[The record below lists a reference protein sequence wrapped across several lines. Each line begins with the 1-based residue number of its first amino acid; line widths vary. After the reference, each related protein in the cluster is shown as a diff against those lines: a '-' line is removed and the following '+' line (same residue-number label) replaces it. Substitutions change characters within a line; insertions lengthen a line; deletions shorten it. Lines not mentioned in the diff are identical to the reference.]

1 MKSKM
6 ELKLEEADED
16 AAEMLRGVENVGG
29 KSPARRRAPVVSGGL
44 TSGAGGP
51 GATGGIGR
59 RRSVNMNMTSRR
71 LSVNANAAHGS
82 PARRRLSTTHHG
94 RRDSDGTRR
103 LSVTSVASDDF
114 GDARGRRRDSVNSAH
129 RGGGTRRL
137 STSSALSV
145 ETAGLPPAAAL
156 EPEFHWQPLHRV
168 TVARDLPLELF
179 ESDDDHDALDRK
191 VIEMEKKL
199 RNERVIELSSVAD
212 AAAPVGAEVSAH
224 KDMYSGHGAFTGG
237 VRRVLYTGPH
247 TTALAW

>member
-1 MKSKM
+1 MS
-6 ELKLEEADED
+6 ASHHWSVWSQV
-16 AAEMLRGVENVGG
+16 A
-29 KSPARRRAPVVSGGL
+29 SPPALQPL
-44 TSGAGGP
+44 
-51 GATGGIGR
+51 
-59 RRSVNMNMTSRR
+59 MT
-71 LSVNANAAHGS
+71 
-82 PARRRLSTTHHG
+82 
-94 RRDSDGTRR
+94 
-103 LSVTSVASDDF
+103 TSVASRDDF

-179 ESDDDHDALDRK
+179 ESDDDDDALDPK
-191 VIEMEKKL
+191 VIEMETKL
-199 RNERVIELSSVAD
+199 RNEGVIELSSVAD

-224 KDMYSGHGAFTGG
+224 KDLYSGHGAFTGG

>member
-1 MKSKM
+1 M
-6 ELKLEEADED
+6 
-16 AAEMLRGVENVGG
+16 
-29 KSPARRRAPVVSGGL
+29 
-44 TSGAGGP
+44 
-51 GATGGIGR
+51 
-59 RRSVNMNMTSRR
+59 
-71 LSVNANAAHGS
+71 
-82 PARRRLSTTHHG
+82 
-94 RRDSDGTRR
+94 
-103 LSVTSVASDDF
+103 
-114 GDARGRRRDSVNSAH
+114 NSAH

-179 ESDDDHDALDRK
+179 ESDDDDDALDPK
-191 VIEMEKKL
+191 VIEMETKL
-199 RNERVIELSSVAD
+199 RNEGVIELSSVAD

-224 KDMYSGHGAFTGG
+224 KDMYSGHGAFAGG